1 MSTFIRFSE
10 NHFIQVKESYKE
22 VKNLIRYSTNDDY
35 WIELTKIER
44 NNWVNIESLI
54 SINSRTIQS
63 YYSRNNVNK
72 LEGR

>member
-22 VKNLIRYSTNDDY
+22 VKNLIRYSIHDDY
-35 WIELTKIER
+35 WIEVTKIER
-44 NNWVNIESLI
+44 NNWATIESLI

-63 YYSRNNVNK
+63 YYSRNNINK
-72 LEGR
+72 LEDK